1 MSQENYRIFYNDVP
15 IFINPDLFAAASS
28 VFASHYNPESR
39 DEIAIKCETPVEL
52 FKQFLPAVQ
61 NMPVKIT
68 SENIEALKTMAAE
81 WCVDALTVACEEWE
95 RNPCT
100 ILDHFLAANE
110 RKDTET
116 LNQLA
121 DVIAENCDG
130 FVRLKKFMCVPPR
143 LVEMVLKSPKLKIV
157 DHHEVFKSLLAIVN
171 FKREKCSYLLNYVD
185 VDQLSEA
192 EVIALV
198 KSKSLEGPVL
208 GVMMAKCTRR
218 LQQLLAEVRAGVH
231 CPVHLERA
239 LREKNAE
246 VRDLERQLKD
256 EMQDHSLI
264 TRKLQ
269 EMKDKYVNPPDPK
282 KQPMVGP
289 PPQMFAS
296 LVGRSVSAPLAM
308 TPMGPMQMGGFMGYP
323 MQNSNPMQPPA
334 PPPAAPQAMP
344 QYTVEKPK
352 SKMYIP
358 PEPRD
363 IGMRP
368 VTVKHPNVSPL
379 MIQKPGGAVIP
390 NVGEEEDS
398 DDPFGGN

>member
-100 ILDHFLAANE
+100 ILDQFLAANE
-110 RKDTET
+110 RKDTV
-116 LNQLA
+116 LVNQLA
-121 DVIAENCDG
+121 DVIAENIDT

-143 LVEMVLKSPKLKIV
+143 LVEMVLKSASLKIA
-157 DHHEVFKSLLAIVN
+157 DHHEVFKSLLTIVN

-198 KSKSLEGPVL
+198 KSKSLDGPTL
-208 GVMMAKCTRR
+208 GVLMARCTRR
-218 LQQLLAEVRAGVH
+218 LQQLLAEVGEGVR
-231 CPVHLERA
+231 CPVQLERT
-239 LREKNAE
+239 LRERTSE

-269 EMKDKYVNPPDPK
+269 EMKDKYVNPQEPK
-282 KQPMVGP
+282 KQSMVGP
-289 PPQMFAS
+289 PPQMFAGMMGQG
-296 LVGRSVSAPLAM
+296 VPGPMA
-308 TPMGPMQMGGFMGYP
+308 MGPRQMGGFMRYP
-323 MQNSNPMQPPA
+323 MQDGPMEPPS
-334 PPPAAPQAMP
+334 PPPAAPQTMP

-352 SKMYIP
+352 TKMYMP
-358 PEPRD
+358 PEPQD
-363 IGMRP
+363 MGARP
-368 VTVKHPNVSPL
+368 VTIRQPNVCPL
-379 MIQKPGGAVIP
+379 MIQKPGAAVIP
-390 NVGEEEDS
+390 SSEEDS